1 MKNKAAQE
9 LGRLSHS
16 RQSEAQS
23 NASRENGKRGGRPL
37 TVSHDTKAR
46 SVTQVNRAIRFLGI
60 EVVRGDGY
68 FYFVSLNPDVGQVG
82 DSVMVPYVNAFTL
95 HRWIWEAT
103 SAINHHICD
112 NYNYDQ

>member
-1 MKNKAAQE
+1 MKNKAAQQ

-23 NASRENGKRGGRPL
+23 QASRKNGMLGGRPA
-37 TVSHDTKAR
+37 TVSHDTKAK
-46 SVTQVNRAIRFLGI
+46 SVTQVNRAIRFIGI
-60 EVVRGDGY
+60 KLVRGDGY
-68 FYFVSLNPDVGQVG
+68 FYFVSLNRDIGQVG
-82 DSVMVPYVNAFTL
+82 DSVMVPYVNSFTL

-112 NYNYDQ
+112 IFES

>member
-1 MKNKAAQE
+1 MKNKSAQE

-23 NASRENGKRGGRPL
+23 QASRKNGKLGGRPT

-68 FYFVSLNPDVGQVG
+68 FYFLSKDIGQVG
-82 DSVMVPYVNAFTL
+82 DSVMVPYVNSMSLA
-95 HRWIWEAT
+95 RWIQSAEA
-103 SAINHHICD
+103 AIKEHNEI
-112 NYNYDQ
+112 NYGS

>member
-1 MKNKAAQE
+1 MKNKAAQA

-23 NASRENGKRGGRPL
+23 QASRKNGKLGGRPL

-68 FYFVSLNPDVGQVG
+68 FYFLSKDDEMIGC
-82 DSVMVPYVNAFTL
+82 SVMVPYVNSMSLA
-95 HRWIWEAT
+95 RWIQSAE
-103 SAINHHICD
+103 SAIKEHNEI
-112 NYNYDQ
+112 NQGS